1 MTQLITNFKF
11 NQKNILVLLIALFP
25 ISLVIG
31 SALINCSII
40 IIDLL
45 FLYILIKE
53 KKLKFLDQH
62 TFYLLLFLWGTLI
75 VNMALSLSF
84 ENSFSRAFG
93 FIRFIFFIFA
103 IKFVL
108 NKHKVDDKIIFI
120 SWISIFLIITIDIIF
135 ESIFGF
141 NTLGFKNNFP
151 GRISSFLHDE
161 LKIGNYYFGFILLSL
176 SFIYYNYRKSF
187 FLIFLVFFVSVS
199 FLIGE
204 RSNFIKIFTV
214 IFIFLFLIDKMD
226 IWKKI
231 IVLSGFFVLAFAII
245 SQNEFYKSRFVGQL
259 TGDLA
264 SHNYDVIKFYKFTT
278 YAAHHNTAYQIFKN
292 YPYFGVGL
300 KNFRMESGD
309 SEYINSEFRFNKY
322 RQNTHPHQVHLEFLS
337 ELGLFGYISFFIF
350 FYIFLKKSIN
360 SQLKNKNLYQLS
372 GILFIIISFMPLIPS
387 GSFFTTYGAAIFWLN
402 FSIIDSFNS

>member
-1 MTQLITNFKF
+1 MTSFLTNFKF
-11 NQKNILVLLIALFP
+11 NQKNILVLLIAFFP
-25 ISLVIG
+25 VSLIVG

-45 FLYILIKE
+45 FLYILIQERKI
-53 KKLKFLDQH
+53 KFLNQH
-62 TFYLLLFLWGTLI
+62 TFYLLLFLWCTLI
-75 VNMALSLSF
+75 INMTLSLSI
-84 ENSFSRAFG
+84 ENSFSRTFG

-108 NKHKVDDKIIFI
+108 NKNKVDDKIIFF
-120 SWISIFLIITIDIIF
+120 SWIAIFSIVTVDIIF

-141 NTLGFKNNFP
+141 NTLGFSNNFP

-161 LKIGNYYFGFILLSL
+161 LKIGNYYFGFVLLSL
-176 SFIYYNYRKSF
+176 SFIYYNYKKNY
-187 FLIFLVFFVSVS
+187 FLLFLVFFIFVS

-204 RSNFIKIFTV
+204 RSNFIKVFTL
-214 IFIFLFLIDKMD
+214 IFIFFFLVDKMNL
-226 IWKKI
+226 WKKI
-231 IVLSGFFVLAFAII
+231 IILSSFLILAFAII
-245 SQNEFYKSRFVGQL
+245 SQNESYKNRFVNQL

-278 YAAHHNTAYQIFKN
+278 YGAHHNVAYQIFKN

-337 ELGLFGYISFFIF
+337 ELGLFGYISFFMF
-350 FYIFLKKSIN
+350 FYVFLKKSIIV
-360 SQLKNKNLYQLS
+360 QLKSKNLYHLS

-402 FSIIDSFNS
+402 FSIIDSFNN